1 MSIAARLFARPRA
14 RYKTE
19 QPWQAGEGDM
29 ATAELGALVPHG
41 RIRVDGAKAGPLSG
55 LTFMAKDLFDVA
67 GHGTSA
73 GNPDWLATH
82 PPAKAHAWAV
92 QALLDA
98 GAMLT
103 GKTITDELAYGL
115 TGRNVHYGAPI
126 NPAAPDRITGGSS
139 SGSVSAVAGSLAD
152 FALGSDTGGSVR
164 IPASY
169 CGVLGIRPTHGRIPT
184 TGVVDLAP
192 SFDTV
197 GWFARDGGL
206 MERVG
211 RVLLRDNASGASPAR
226 LIVAEDLFALADKD
240 VAAAL
245 EPTLKKAKALAGKTE
260 TARVF
265 RADAA
270 DYREAQRLIQAYEA
284 WQADGKWITQHKP
297 KLGPDVQER
306 FTIASKIAEAD
317 LAGPRKLRAEFAA
330 ALAELLADGA
340 VLCLP
345 TSPGPAPRRDASLE
359 ALGDV
364 RVRTMTLTCVAG
376 LTRLPQISVPA
387 GAVDGAPV
395 GLSFIAASGRDT
407 MLLALARAIA
417 G

>member
-1 MSIAARLFARPRA
+1 M
-14 RYKTE
+14 
-19 QPWQAGEGDM
+19 M
-29 ATAELGALVPHG
+29 ELGALVPHG
-41 RIRVDGAKAGPLSG
+41 KIRVDGAAGGPLAG

-92 QALLDA
+92 QALLNA
-98 GAMLT
+98 GATLT

-115 TGRNVHYGAPI
+115 TGRNFHYGAPV

-139 SGSVSAVAGSLAD
+139 SGSVSAVAGGLAD
-152 FALGSDTGGSVR
+152 LALGSDTGGSVR

-169 CGVLGIRPTHGRIPT
+169 CGVFGLRPTHGRIPT
-184 TGVVDLAP
+184 NGTVDLAP

-197 GWFARDGGL
+197 GWFARDAGL

-211 RVLLRDNASGASPAR
+211 TALLREQASNDTPSR
-226 LIVAEDLFALADKD
+226 LVVAEDLFGMADREV
-240 VAAAL
+240 VAAVEPMLRTAL
-245 EPTLKKAKALAGKTE
+245 DHVDNDK

-265 RADAA
+265 RGDPAQWSEAFRLLQA
-270 DYREAQRLIQAYEA
+270 REAWE
-284 WQADGKWITQHKP
+284 ADGPWITRHQP

-306 FTIASKIAEAD
+306 FDIARKVTDEQ
-317 LAGPRKLRAEFAA
+317 LAGPRRMREEMTAA
-330 ALAELLADGA
+330 MAELLADRA

-345 TSPGPAPRRDASLE
+345 SSPVPAPKRDASLE
-359 ALGDV
+359 TLGDV
-364 RVRTMTLTCVAG
+364 RMRTMTMTCVAG
-376 LTRLPQISVPA
+376 LARLPQISIPA
-387 GAVDGAPV
+387 GSVGGAPV
-395 GLSFIAASGRDT
+395 GLSFMAARDND
-407 MLLALARAIA
+407 MLLLGLARAIA

>member
-1 MSIAARLFARPRA
+1 M
-14 RYKTE
+14 T
-19 QPWQAGEGDM
+19 
-29 ATAELGALVPHG
+29 TVELGALVPHG
-41 RIRVDGAKAGPLSG
+41 RIRVAGAATGPLAG

-82 PPAKAHAWAV
+82 QPATAHAWAV

-98 GAMLT
+98 GATLT

-115 TGRNVHYGAPI
+115 TGRNFHYGAPI

-139 SGSVSAVAGSLAD
+139 SGSVAVVAGGLAD

-169 CGVLGIRPTHGRIPT
+169 CGVFGLRPTHGRVPT

-197 GWFARDGGL
+197 GWFARDAGL
-206 MERVG
+206 MERIG
-211 RVLLRDNASGASPAR
+211 RVLLREEPAGASASR
-226 LIVAEDLFALADKD
+226 LIIAEDLFALADKD
-240 VAAAL
+240 LVAAL
-245 EPTLKKAKALAGKTE
+245 EPSIARAKALINENAA
-260 TARVF
+260 ARVF
-265 RADAA
+265 RSDPAEW
-270 DYREAQRLIQAYEA
+270 REAFRLLQAREA
-284 WQADGKWITQHKP
+284 WQSDGAWITRHRP

-306 FTIASKIAEAD
+306 FDIASKVTDAD
-317 LAGPRKLRAEFAA
+317 LLGPRRLREQVAA
-330 ALAELLADGA
+330 VMAELLADGA

-345 TSPGPAPRRDASLE
+345 TSPVPAPKRDASFE
-359 ALGDV
+359 TLGDV
-364 RVRTMTLTCVAG
+364 RMRTMAFTCVAG
-376 LTRLPQISVPA
+376 LARLPQISIPA
-387 GAVDGAPV
+387 GAVGGAPV
-395 GLSFIAASGRDT
+395 GLSFIAARGGDM

>member
-1 MSIAARLFARPRA
+1 M
-14 RYKTE
+14 
-19 QPWQAGEGDM
+19 
-29 ATAELGALVPHG
+29 ELGALVPHG
-41 RIRVDGAKAGPLSG
+41 RIRVEGASAGPLAG

-92 QALLDA
+92 QTLLDA
-98 GAMLT
+98 GATLI

-115 TGRNVHYGAPI
+115 TGRNFHYGAPI

-139 SGSVSAVAGSLAD
+139 SGSVSAVAGGLAD

-169 CGVLGIRPTHGRIPT
+169 CGVYGLRPTHGRIPT
-184 TGVVDLAP
+184 TGAVDLAP

-197 GWFARDGGL
+197 GWFARDAEL
-206 MERVG
+206 LERIG
-211 RVLLRDNASGASPAR
+211 QVLLREAASSAHPAR
-226 LIVAEDLFALADKD
+226 LILGEELFGLADRE
-240 VAAAL
+240 VVAAL
-245 EPTLKKAKALAGKTE
+245 EPMLRTVDELIATSK

-265 RADAA
+265 HGDPGEW
-270 DYREAQRLIQAYEA
+270 REAFRLLQAREA
-284 WQADGKWITQHKP
+284 WQADGPWITQRRP

-306 FTIASKIAEAD
+306 FDIASKVTDAELARPRQMREEFTAMMAEM
-317 LAGPRKLRAEFAA
+317 LAG
-330 ALAELLADGA
+330 GA

-345 TSPGPAPRRDASLE
+345 CSPVPAPKRDASFE
-359 ALGDV
+359 TLGDV
-364 RVRTMTLTCVAG
+364 RLRTMTLTCVAG
-376 LTRLPQISVPA
+376 LARLPQISIPA
-387 GAVDGAPV
+387 GTVNGAPV
-395 GLSFIAASGRDT
+395 GLSFIAARGGDM
-407 MLLALARAIA
+407 MLLGLARAIA

>member
-1 MSIAARLFARPRA
+1 
-14 RYKTE
+14 
-19 QPWQAGEGDM
+19 M

-41 RIRVDGAKAGPLSG
+41 RVRIDGAKIGPLAG

-82 PPAKAHAWAV
+82 PTPKAHAWAV
-92 QALLDA
+92 QAVLDA
-98 GAMLT
+98 GATLT

-115 TGRNVHYGAPI
+115 TGRNIHYGAPI

-139 SGSVSAVAGSLAD
+139 SGSASAVAGGLAD
-152 FALGSDTGGSVR
+152 FTLGSDTGGSVR

-169 CGVLGIRPTHGRIPT
+169 CGVFGIRPTHGRIPT

-197 GWFARDGGL
+197 GWFARDAATL
-206 MERVG
+206 ERVG
-211 RVLLRDNASGASPAR
+211 RVLLREQAPAAKAGK
-226 LIVAEDLFALADKD
+226 LIIAEDLFELASKE
-240 VAAAL
+240 VTAAL
-245 EPTLKKAKALAGKTE
+245 EPTLEKAKALIGKTS

-265 RADAA
+265 RGDAA
-270 DYREAQRLIQAYEA
+270 QYREAQRLLQAHEA
-284 WQADGKWITQHKP
+284 WEADGAWITKHRP
-297 KLGPDVQER
+297 KLGPDVQDR
-306 FTIASKIAEAD
+306 FNIASKITETE
-317 LAGPRKLRAEFAA
+317 LAGPRRVRDEFTKAMA
-330 ALAELLADGA
+330 DLLADGA
-340 VLCLP
+340 VLCMP
-345 TSPGPAPRRDASLE
+345 TSPMPAPRRDESLD

-376 LTRLPQISVPA
+376 LARVPQISIPA
-387 GAVDGAPV
+387 GSVGGAPV
-395 GLSFIAASGRDT
+395 GLSFMAAGGRDA
-407 MLLALARAIA
+407 MLLALARTIA